1 MAFILDA
8 TRKVV
13 IDHVVATLGRAPTTA
28 ELADVTVLLND
39 GASLAD
45 VAGYLT
51 TSAGYLAKYPVGQTP
66 SEIGADIIDAAIVGG
81 VLTADLRLAIIDLIA
96 GGLTSGAYTIASA
109 TNAVVAYLSDTAN
122 NDNADLGDIAKAFQ
136 NRTAAAE
143 EFTTTFTLAG
153 ATVTAADLAAAV
165 EGVTSDAAT
174 LTAAKAAFAAGSKS
188 IAAQKVIDD
197 AAAAQKVIDD
207 AAAAQ
212 KVIDD
217 AAAAQKVIDD
227 AAAAQ
232 KAIDDAA
239 AAEKVLTDASTKA
252 AADAKA
258 AIDAATAADA
268 ELATAKTAS
277 EAAATK
283 AALTDATALTA
294 VTTTAT
300 TADTDAKAAVVT
312 AQTAYDAALVA
323 AVPADVV
330 TKQGELLIA
339 QNQAKLAAE
348 ALATAKTA
356 SDAATADDA
365 AAATAATAVE
375 TALAVSNTTAA
386 TAETAAAA
394 AVTAAAATA
403 DTDDDTAAAAQVTAA
418 AASNATADK
427 IAADAATAKAAADK
441 VIADAAAEKVLTDAV
456 AAAKTTAET
465 AVTDSATANTE
476 AAAAIAAITSNATS
490 AAALV
495 KANAAATAATA
506 ATEAVAAY
514 VAAAAKTADADDNTA
529 AATLATTA
537 ATQATAA
544 TGYVTTATTEAA
556 TDRSAKTLTLTTS
569 TDNIAGG
576 AGDDSIIS
584 SSSTFNSDDIIDGG
598 AGSDSV
604 SVAATGAATTIANLS
619 NIELVKVTQG
629 GAAGTD
635 YALNMIS
642 ATGVE
647 NVMSRLS
654 TGEVSFDNLQNLVGV
669 HAYGTQAG
677 AKVTA
682 SFLNAL
688 ASGTD
693 DTVNLIM
700 DGGANATFQVSGTTA
715 TNEFETINL
724 ASNGST
730 ANTVALKDAGGADPA
745 DLKTYNVSGAAK
757 LTQTLAGGATKGATF
772 DASTATGVQ
781 VVTWGGNYTTLKTG
795 SAADTIVAAGSF
807 FGNTSPKTVD
817 GGDGTDTLAI
827 DTTLTALT
835 SNTATQPHSV
845 ANIETLEIDAKLA
858 DGGTTDLAVTVEA
871 DLFTV
876 SNIKIDASNLD
887 ATAGGAGGEDVTV
900 TVNDL
905 GSETVTMAFVAS
917 ATNTNDEIIS
927 LNLKTDTGSADEIN
941 LATVNPSAT
950 TLTSI
955 TTLTVDRSA
964 ASVLNA
970 VETVNLAL
978 GALGTTT
985 LYGTTINDLN
995 APYSTTLKLTGAG
1008 GLDLDKVELAD
1019 PTGTATAVIDASGM
1033 SGKLKLDTGFKA
1045 TAADTVTI
1053 TLGSGTNS
1061 VDFAAEGLSADSVIG
1076 TTGAKDTVSL
1086 KEAAAD
1092 TEMTITNI
1100 DTVKLT
1106 GAGATKK
1113 ISTKKMTDVTT
1124 IAIYDAAAGDTTTDN
1139 ISVSNIAA
1147 GQAIEIHS
1155 TAADKADWAGGT
1167 VTLDLAT
1174 GVTAGSIAIKGGVAL
1189 EGTGTISSDIISMDL
1204 AIGNKD
1210 ATTGVYFNQTIVLSN
1225 TAATAPLTTLKLT
1238 GGGAISATALST
1250 TTITATNNVNISTLD
1265 ATGYTGNLDISGV
1278 TTKAAGSVTL
1288 GSGANTITVA
1298 LADLAIDALTIDGGD
1313 GTDKLVATELAN
1325 ATYRPTLTGIET
1337 LDIDAKATAGGA
1349 TELSL
1354 LNTTGVTTIELDLD
1368 TTDQNF
1374 TISGASSVSA
1384 YKLEAAAAATAD
1396 IITLGSGTTLAVT
1409 NVNATL
1415 GSVNTSLV
1423 FPNATDLSIAA
1434 GNSESG
1440 VAVAAIDL
1448 TTLTTA
1454 EATSITL
1461 GGTGVDVTTGAEYI
1475 AAIDIATLVSAKLT
1489 NLTLDLDQG
1498 NITLGTVTAAKLAS
1512 VTATG
1517 DNALS
1522 FGAAGGSTAALAS
1535 FDASAATGAIT
1546 IGQAIDFT
1554 SSANVK
1560 TGTAN
1565 DTVTLDVLTEGN
1577 LTLDMGE
1584 KTSDNDNLKI
1594 SGGNNMG
1601 LTVIDLSAADQ
1612 MSQLN
1617 GAINSAVQ
1625 TGVESIDLS
1634 GLSGSFGA
1642 TVTGSADKNTI
1653 TGTPNADNIIA
1664 GEGDDTVNATAGN
1677 DTISFA
1683 ESTAKT
1689 DTYVSAASA
1698 TANGVDTITGFGS
1711 GDVLNFD
1718 AFLGTIAG
1726 TADFALAATGGV
1738 AAVADTIYGVTVAG
1752 AIAGKDYGGADFAEI
1767 FAAGAEIT
1775 TVSVAAA
1782 GKKHIVIVDGT
1793 DITQIYFVDDSST
1806 NNIIANEV
1814 TLIGTLDTGDVLLAA
1829 NLTGVTTIA

>member
-1 MAFILDA
+1 MAFITDA

-13 IDHVVATLGRAPTTA
+13 IDHAVATLGRAPSAA
-28 ELADVTVLLND
+28 ELAAITKLLNNN
-39 GASLAD
+39 ASLAD
-45 VAGYLT
+45 VADYLT
-51 TSAGYLAKYPVGQTP
+51 SSEGYLAKYPLGQTAK
-66 SEIGADIIDAAIVGG
+66 EVAADILDAAIVGG
-81 VLTADLRLAIIDLIA
+81 VLAADIRLAAIDLIS
-96 GGLTSGAYTIASA
+96 GGLTAGTYTIASA

-143 EFTTTFTLAG
+143 EFTTTFTLEG
-153 ATVTAADLAAAV
+153 ATVTEADLAAAV

-174 LTAAKAAFAAGSKS
+174 LTAAKAAFEAGNKS
-188 IAAQKVIDD
+188 IAAQAAADAAAAQKVIDDAAAAKAAAQKVIDD

-232 KAIDDAA
+232 KVIDDAA

-268 ELATAKTAS
+268 ELIAAQTAS

-294 VTTTAT
+294 VTTDAT

-312 AQTAYDAALVA
+312 AQEAYDAALVA

-365 AAATAATAVE
+365 AAATAATAYE
-375 TALAVSNTTAA
+375 TALAASNTAA
-386 TAETAAAA
+386 AAADAAAAA

-427 IAADAATAKAAADK
+427 IAADAAEAKAADDK
-441 VIADAAAEKVLTDAV
+441 AAADAAAEKVLTDAV

-465 AVTDSATANTE
+465 AVTDSATANT
-476 AAAAIAAITSNATS
+476 AAADAIAAITDNTTS

-495 KANAAATAATA
+495 KANAASTAATA

-514 VAAAAKTADADDNTA
+514 VAAAAKTADADDDTA
-529 AATLATTA
+529 ADTLATTA

-556 TDRSAKTLTLTTS
+556 TDRSAQTFTLTTN

-584 SSSTFNSDDIIDGG
+584 SSSTFNSDDIINGG
-598 AGSDSV
+598 AGNDSF
-604 SVAATGAATTIANLS
+604 SVAASGAATTIANLS
-619 NIELVKVTQG
+619 NTELVKVTQG
-629 GAAGTD
+629 GAGNTD

-642 ATGVE
+642 STGVE

-669 HAYGTQAG
+669 HAFGTQSG

-682 SFLNAL
+682 TFLNAL
-688 ASGTD
+688 ASGTAD
-693 DTVNLIM
+693 SVNLIM
-700 DGGANATFQVSGTTA
+700 DGGANATFQVSGTTD

-724 ASNGST
+724 ASNGTS
-730 ANTVALKDAGGADPA
+730 ANTVSIKDAGNNDP
-745 DLKTYNVSGAAK
+745 DGLKTYNVSGAAK
-757 LTQTLAGGATKGATF
+757 LTQTLAGGATKATF

-781 VVTWGGNYTTLKTG
+781 AVTWGGNYTTLKTG

-807 FGNTSPKTVD
+807 FGSTNPKTVD

-827 DTTLTALT
+827 NASVTDLT

-845 ANIETLEIDAKLA
+845 ANIETLEID
-858 DGGTTDLAVTVEA
+858 GAVAATGVDTAITVEA
-871 DLFTV
+871 DLFSVGT
-876 SNIKIDASNLD
+876 ILIDAENLD
-887 ATAGGAGGEDVTV
+887 AVAGAGAAAGEDLTI
-900 TVNDL
+900 TVNDITNEAISISL
-905 GSETVTMAFVAS
+905 NSAGV
-917 ATNTNDEIIS
+917 ATNDGIIA
-927 LNLKTDTGSADEIN
+927 LNLKTDTGAADEIN
-941 LATVNPSAT
+941 ISTTNPTAD

-978 GALGTTT
+978 GALGTTS
-985 LYGTTINDLN
+985 LYGTTINALD
-995 APYSTTLKLTGAG
+995 AQYSTTLKLTGAG
-1008 GLDLDKVELAD
+1008 GLDLDSVELAD
-1019 PTGTATAVIDASGM
+1019 PVGTATAVIDASGM

-1045 TAADTVTI
+1045 TASDTVTI

-1086 KEAAAD
+1086 LEAAAD

-1106 GAGATKK
+1106 GAGASKK
-1113 ISTKKMTDVTT
+1113 ISAKKMTDVTT
-1124 IAIYDAAAGDTTTDN
+1124 IAIYDRANNDTTTDN

-1147 GQAIEIHS
+1147 GQAIEIYS
-1155 TAADKADWAGGT
+1155 TDADKADWKGGT

-1189 EGTGTISSDIISMDL
+1189 EGTGVISSDIIAMDL
-1204 AIGNKD
+1204 AIGNKN
-1210 ATTGVYFNQTIVLSN
+1210 ATTGAYFDQTVVLSN
-1225 TAATAPLTTLKLT
+1225 TAVATPLTTLTLT
-1238 GGGAISATALST
+1238 GGGLASPTAYAKT
-1250 TTITATNNVNISTLD
+1250 TLTATNNVNISTLD
-1265 ATGYTGNLDISGV
+1265 ATGYVGDLDITGA
-1278 TTKAAGSVTL
+1278 TTKAGGSVTL
-1288 GSGANTITVA
+1288 GAGANTITVA
-1298 LADLAIDALTIDGGD
+1298 LADLARDALSIDGGD
-1313 GTDKLVATELAN
+1313 GADTLVAVDLA
-1325 ATYRPTLTGIET
+1325 ATLYRPGLTGIET
-1337 LDIDAKATAGGA
+1337 LDIDLTTGTA

-1354 LNTTGVTTIELDLD
+1354 SDTTGVVTVALDLD
-1368 TTDQNF
+1368 STDENF
-1374 TISGASSVSA
+1374 TVSGASSVSA
-1384 YKLEAAAAATAD
+1384 YKLEAAAAATTD

-1415 GSVNTSLV
+1415 GSANTSLV
-1423 FPNATDLSIAA
+1423 FPNATDLSIAV
-1434 GNSESG
+1434 GKSESN
-1440 VAVAAIDL
+1440 ADTAAIDL

-1461 GGTGVDVTTGAEYI
+1461 GGTGVDAATGAEYI
-1475 AAIDIATLVSAKLT
+1475 GAIDIATLVSAKLT
-1489 NLTLDLDQG
+1489 GLTLDLDQG
-1498 NITLGTVTAAKLAS
+1498 DITLGTVTAAKLAS

-1517 DNALS
+1517 DNDLS
-1522 FGAAGGSTAALAS
+1522 FGASGGSTAALAS
-1535 FDASAATGAIT
+1535 FDASTATGTIT

-1554 SSANVK
+1554 SSASVK

-1577 LTLDMGE
+1577 VTLDMGE

-1594 SGGNNMG
+1594 SGANNMG
-1601 LTVIDLSAADQ
+1601 LTVVDLSAADQ
-1612 MSQLN
+1612 ISQLN
-1617 GAINSAVQ
+1617 GAINGAVQ
-1625 TGVESIDLS
+1625 AGVESIDLS

-1642 TVTGSADKNTI
+1642 TVTGSDEINTI
-1653 TGTPNADNIIA
+1653 IGTSKADNIIA
-1664 GEGDDTVNATAGN
+1664 GKGADIITGGAGADTIAADAGN
-1677 DTISFA
+1677 DTIVY
-1683 ESTAKT
+1683 K
-1689 DTYVSAASA
+1689 
-1698 TANGVDTITGFGS
+1698 
-1711 GDVLNFD
+1711 L
-1718 AFLGTIAG
+1718 
-1726 TADFALAATGGV
+1726 TADLFTSKVITDGSVDGG
-1738 AAVADTIYGVTVAG
+1738 
-1752 AIAGKDYGGADFAEI
+1752 
-1767 FAAGAEIT
+1767 
-1775 TVSVAAA
+1775 
-1782 GKKHIVIVDGT
+1782 DGT
-1793 DITQIYFVDDSST
+1793 DVF
-1806 NNIIANEV
+1806 E
-1814 TLIGTLDTGDVLLAA
+1814 IGTTGTAFATLDDDVWTGITSVETIKSVANSAA
-1829 NLTGVTTIA
+1829 TKKSQLLTGLAFFVRGCFAVCGWFARCLVLV